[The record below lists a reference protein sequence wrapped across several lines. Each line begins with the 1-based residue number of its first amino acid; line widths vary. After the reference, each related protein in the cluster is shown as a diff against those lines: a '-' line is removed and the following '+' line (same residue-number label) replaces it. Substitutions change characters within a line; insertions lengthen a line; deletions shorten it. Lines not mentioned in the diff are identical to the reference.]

1 MKILSEYFG
10 QMPCIGCAGHYAGTG
25 TWCNGGIPQLANKTA
40 HVDAME
46 QDMKT
51 AIPDED
57 FDGYI
62 VHDWEAWEGTWG
74 YASDEYRNAS
84 VALARS
90 QNPGSSE
97 AALEKIAS
105 AAYTKASV
113 ELLAL
118 TAKTSKRLRPK
129 AKVGFYGLPVRA
141 PKPPADLADPSP
153 TAAASPACALARDV
167 LLRTAH
173 EGLAPPGR
181 STSSTGRSRS

>member
-1 MKILSEYFG
+1 MKYPPLMMRSRYWVR
-10 QMPCIGCAGHYAGTG
+10 GCTNCTTPPNKQDHAKL
-25 TWCNGGIPQLANKTA
+25 LAAAVPATTTTA
-40 HVDAME
+40 HTP
-46 QDMKT
+46 Q
-51 AIPDED
+51 
-57 FDGYI
+57 
-62 VHDWEAWEGTWG
+62 
-74 YASDEYRNAS
+74 
-84 VALARS
+84 
-90 QNPGSSE
+90 QCE

-141 PKPPADLADPSP
+141 PKPQPTWPTLSPA
-153 TAAASPACALARDV
+153 AAASPACALARDV

>member
-1 MKILSEYFG
+1 MVQGRVKILSEYFG

-40 HVDAME
+40 HVEAME

-51 AIPDED
+51 AIPDKD

-105 AAYTKASV
+105 AAWTKASV

-141 PKPPADLADPSP
+141 R
-153 TAAASPACALARDV
+153 ALARAV
-167 LLRTAH
+167 LRTAH
-173 EGLAPPGR
+173 EGLAAPGC